1 MGCVLIAMPK
11 HDDASRL
18 AELLKNGG
26 IPEEIFICTTGAEV
40 LRKAEDLDA
49 SVVICTRHFSD
60 MGYEELS
67 SYLPG
72 TVNILLLTK
81 DSTLLPFSSNVMRLL
96 MPFKSADLVNTV
108 QMLLPYQPYYERK
121 KKKPDRSSEDQQVI
135 SKAKR
140 ILMER
145 NEMTEPEAY
154 RYLQKT
160 SMDAG
165 RSLLETAQMVLMFDG

>member
-11 HDDASRL
+11 HDDATHLSD
-18 AELLKNGG
+18 LLKNGG
-26 IPEEIFICTTGAEV
+26 IAEEVYVCTTGSDI
-40 LRKAEDLDA
+40 LRKTEDMDVH
-49 SVVICTRHFSD
+49 VVICTRHFSD

-72 TVNILLLTK
+72 TVSILLLTK
-81 DSTLLPFSSNVMRLL
+81 DATLVPFSSNVMRLL
-96 MPFKSADLVNTV
+96 MPFKPADLVNTV
-108 QMLLPYQPYYERK
+108 QMLLPYHPYFERK
-121 KKKPDRSSEDQQVI
+121 KKKPARSTGEQQVI
-135 SKAKR
+135 DKAKH

-160 SMDAG
+160 SMDTG
-165 RSLLETAQMVLMFDG
+165 RSLLETAQMVLLFDG